1 MTDSSQ
7 IGAQVRSSNPVLT
20 RPDAFVPAGQ
30 QGQQYAQ
37 PGFQEASYPPGG
49 YATGYQAAPPAG
61 ARMTMNDVI
70 AKTSTLFVILTV
82 VAAVSWIFT
91 ATNPAV
97 AFPLAMVSAVVAL
110 VAAILVTVRRSTSV
124 PAIMAYTVF
133 EGILIGA
140 FSQMMESLYPGI
152 VGQAVLGTFAAAA
165 VTLFAYR
172 TFGTRISGRMQKIF
186 VFSMIAYAAVAGINL
201 IALLFGVNLGFFNIG
216 AGAGALSWL
225 FAGIGVVL
233 AVVSLLMD
241 FEECE
246 RGVRTGA
253 PAKESWRAGFGL
265 MVTMVWLYT
274 NLLRILS
281 FFRN

>member
-1 MTDSSQ
+1 M
-7 IGAQVRSSNPVLT
+7 RSSNPVLT

-30 QGQQYAQ
+30 AGQQYVDAAY
-37 PGFQEASYPPGG
+37 QEASYPPGG
-49 YATGYQAAPPAG
+49 YPGPSRPA

-70 AKTSTLFVILTV
+70 AKTATLFVILV
-82 VAAVSWIFT
+82 AVAAAAWMFT
-91 ATNPAV
+91 AVNPAM
-97 AFPLAMVSAVVAL
+97 ALPLALGSSVIAL

-140 FSQMMESLYPGI
+140 VSQVMESIYPGI

-172 TFGTRISGRMQKIF
+172 TFGARISGRMQKIF
-186 VFSMIAYAAVAGINL
+186 IFSIIGYAVVAGINL

-225 FAGIGVVL
+225 FAAIGVVL
-233 AVVSLLMD
+233 AVASLLMD

-246 RGVRTGA
+246 RGVRMGA